1 MICRIARKCDSPPLR
16 RKSISSRQELQGA
29 IRLKPSSL
37 DFFQMPKPKKGEI
50 YATYNNDYCYEK
62 GLASLRK
69 MEPDIDVQI
78 LDYHTIKILLRK
90 KGSKFED
97 QVKSVVQSTKGYV
110 EVELETINA
119 LKVPKKKEA
128 QSDVLDTPFYG

>member
-1 MICRIARKCDSPPLR
+1 
-16 RKSISSRQELQGA
+16 
-29 IRLKPSSL
+29 
-37 DFFQMPKPKKGEI
+37 MPKPKKGEI

-69 MEPDIDVQI
+69 MEPDIEIQI
-78 LDYHTIKILLRK
+78 LDYHTMKILLRK

-97 QVKSVVQSTKGYV
+97 QVKSVIQSTKGYV